1 MALRYVRAAR
11 FPAPAHRRCAFLG
24 VGTPRASAWH
34 ARVGHTDA
42 DVDDDDHAGDDD
54 EVAEALLMRM
64 RLTTKK
70 KRLHFSICACHPCA
84 GAMLIFSVSFQF

>member
-42 DVDDDDHAGDDD
+42 DVGDDDHAGDDD

-70 KRLHFSICACHPCA
+70 NLPLSICACQPCA
-84 GAMLIFSVSFQF
+84 GAILLLSVSFQF